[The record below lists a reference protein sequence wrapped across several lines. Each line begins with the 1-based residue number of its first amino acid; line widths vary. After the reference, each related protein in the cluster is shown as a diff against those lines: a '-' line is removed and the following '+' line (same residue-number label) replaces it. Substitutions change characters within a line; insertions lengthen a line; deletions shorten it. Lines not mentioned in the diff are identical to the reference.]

1 MRAGLPRAAAADTR
15 PEFISAPSSPSP
27 ATPSA
32 RRFVCSP
39 LPATIS
45 NLLAGGTGPCV
56 QLFAMAAF
64 IVVVAAL
71 QRHMG
76 IHCAPVKPNRRG
88 YHDHSR
94 SPAFMIHGRCSVRR
108 DGSSSARRS
117 KPIAAARRVGFSFRL
132 AASAGT
138 GSVVEALEEQG
149 VHKLLRIL
157 QPLTG
162 GNHETG
168 STRDLSYRA
177 CTWRLPPGI
186 AGISADE
193 ARIDS
198 SAFCSAIMS
207 LS

>member
-1 MRAGLPRAAAADTR
+1 MVFAMSGQTETSGECEP
-15 PEFISAPSSPSP
+15 APSSGRSRRSP
-27 ATPSA
+27 RIHLSA
-32 RRFVCSP
+32 IIAFVCYAVGAALCVLAS
-39 LPATIS
+39 PATIS

-71 QRHMG
+71 QRHVSGTM
-76 IHCAPVKPNRRG
+76 CWLSR
-88 YHDHSR
+88 HS
-94 SPAFMIHGRCSVRR
+94 CSAMKNVFFEA
-108 DGSSSARRS
+108 SSARRS

-177 CTWRLPPGI
+177 RTWRLPPGI

>member
-1 MRAGLPRAAAADTR
+1 MVFAMLGQTESSGECEPT
-15 PEFISAPSSPSP
+15 PSSGRSRHSPQIHLSAIAFVCYAVGAALCVFASLRLRFPICSP
-27 ATPSA
+27 AAPGHA
-32 RRFVCSP
+32 CSSLRWPRLSSSLP
-39 LPATIS
+39 LFSGTYRALS
-45 NLLAGGTGPCV
+45 LAITT
-56 QLFAMAAF
+56 FALRNEDVFFEA
-64 IVVVAAL
+64 
-71 QRHMG
+71 
-76 IHCAPVKPNRRG
+76 
-88 YHDHSR
+88 
-94 SPAFMIHGRCSVRR
+94 
-108 DGSSSARRS
+108 SSARRS

>member
-1 MRAGLPRAAAADTR
+1 M
-15 PEFISAPSSPSP
+15 
-27 ATPSA
+27 
-32 RRFVCSP
+32 V
-39 LPATIS
+39 
-45 NLLAGGTGPCV
+45 
-56 QLFAMAAF
+56 FAMLGQTESSGECEQTLERPQQTLAPNPS
-64 IVVVAAL
+64 
-71 QRHMG
+71 QRYRLRLLRR
-76 IHCAPVKPNRRG
+76 RRG
-88 YHDHSR
+88 DLCARLSGDACVYRRRCRSSAAHIGHYLWLSRHSR
-94 SPAFMIHGRCSVRR
+94 SAMKNVFFE
-108 DGSSSARRS
+108 SSSARRS

-168 STRDLSYRA
+168 NTRDLSYRA
-177 CTWRLPPGI
+177 RTWRLPPGI
-186 AGISADE
+186 TGISADE

>member
-1 MRAGLPRAAAADTR
+1 MVFAMSGQTEGSGECEP
-15 PEFISAPSSPSP
+15 APSIGRSRLSPRIHLSAIIAFACYAVGAAICVLASP
-27 ATPSA
+27 ATLA
-32 RRFVCSP
+32 D
-39 LPATIS
+39 
-45 NLLAGGTGPCV
+45 LLAGGTGPYV

-64 IVVVAAL
+64 IVVVAPL
-71 QRHMG
+71 QRHISGSM
-76 IHCAPVKPNRRG
+76 CWLSRR
-88 YHDHSR
+88 SCF
-94 SPAFMIHGRCSVRR
+94 ATKSVYFEA
-108 DGSSSARRS
+108 SSARRS

-177 CTWRLPPGI
+177 RTWRLPPGI
-186 AGISADE
+186 TGISADE

>member
-1 MRAGLPRAAAADTR
+1 MVFAMLGQTESSGECEQTLERPQQTLAPNPSQRYRLRLLRRRRGALCVRLSGYDFQFARRRHRSMRAALCDGRVYRRRCRSSAAHIGHYLWLSR
-15 PEFISAPSSPSP
+15 
-27 ATPSA
+27 
-32 RRFVCSP
+32 
-39 LPATIS
+39 
-45 NLLAGGTGPCV
+45 
-56 QLFAMAAF
+56 
-64 IVVVAAL
+64 
-71 QRHMG
+71 
-76 IHCAPVKPNRRG
+76 
-88 YHDHSR
+88 HSR
-94 SPAFMIHGRCSVRR
+94 SAMKNVFFEA
-108 DGSSSARRS
+108 SSARRS

>member
-1 MRAGLPRAAAADTR
+1 MRADPRAAAADTR
-15 PEFISAPSSPSP
+15 PESISALSPSS

-39 LPATIS
+39 LRLRFPI
-45 NLLAGGTGPCV
+45 
-56 QLFAMAAF
+56 
-64 IVVVAAL
+64 
-71 QRHMG
+71 
-76 IHCAPVKPNRRG
+76 
-88 YHDHSR
+88 R
-94 SPAFMIHGRCSVRR
+94 SPAAPVHACSSLRWPRLSSSLPLFSGTYRALSLAITTFALRNEDVYFEA
-108 DGSSSARRS
+108 SSARRS

-198 SAFCSAIMS
+198 SAFYSAIMS
-207 LS
+207 FS